1 MKCFPV
7 LHEVMG
13 LLFFLHTCEHCISQ
27 STFTVLH
34 TPFGERVLWL
44 YTPPTPSSLYS
55 MLVKIYRMHCVIF
68 NCCFLFPFFF
78 ACVRLLEETW
88 DAIVKNTGIDYS
100 RCTT

>member
-68 NCCFLFPFFF
+68 NCCFLFPFFLP
-78 ACVRLLEETW
+78 ALGYWKKL
-88 DAIVKNTGIDYS
+88 GMQL
-100 RCTT
+100 